1 MDWRTHAVLYLFDV
15 HISVTVEAKSFS
27 FHFFRVYVHIHTFSV
42 TVDHPPSKMLNY
54 ISLTRDN
61 ARAIVGTLWYM
72 LENSVENSA
81 ESLKPVES
89 AKIQT
94 LGHLPWV
101 CWFACNPFILHF
113 IMYDNVNFSHQSF
126 YSKYLYK
133 REYAW
138 SVCINKHWT

>member
-61 ARAIVGTLWYM
+61 ARAIVGTL
-72 LENSVENSA
+72 
-81 ESLKPVES
+81 
-89 AKIQT
+89 
-94 LGHLPWV
+94 
-101 CWFACNPFILHF
+101 
-113 IMYDNVNFSHQSF
+113 
-126 YSKYLYK
+126 
-133 REYAW
+133 
-138 SVCINKHWT
+138 